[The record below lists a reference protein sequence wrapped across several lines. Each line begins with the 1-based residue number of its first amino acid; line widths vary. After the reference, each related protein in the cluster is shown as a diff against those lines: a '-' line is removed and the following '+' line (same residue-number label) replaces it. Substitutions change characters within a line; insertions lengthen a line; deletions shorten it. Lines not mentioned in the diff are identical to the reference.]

1 MNGLKLPA
9 RLKSLDDFLKMPKG
23 HRPIVAIYAVE
34 GAHSLGLET
43 TSAEGAL
50 KNLEALFNRGV
61 ASLTLG
67 HFYPNLVVHPTYPFP
82 DDVAKLS
89 VHPGMWRDLTLGL
102 TETGKQV
109 VEKMI
114 ELGMMIDISHSS
126 PVARKEIY
134 DIIDASGRRVP
145 LFATHVGAY
154 ELDPTPY
161 NLTDWEIK
169 RIARDGGVI
178 GVIFMPYW
186 LMPKESAQGLNF
198 VSRHMQY
205 LVNVGGVDSVGIGTD
220 FDGFA
225 TPPEDLD
232 NASRMPRLRSVRPG
246 GHPHTSHA
254 PPAACRRP
262 GYRGRGRR
270 RSAAPPHPNSRGWPP
285 SCSSP
290 WHTRCTP
297 PPCWP
302 GPVELPASS
311 RSAKDARYP
320 AISSPP
326 GRANRSGTN
335 HPAAW
340 LCEKA
345 RSTRSTGQTQ
355 PLAERLAQRV
365 DTAPAPAPPG
375 RLDAHQ
381 RGAASHRCKGHHV
394 GVEGA
399 VHARGALMLGRAP
412 YAMVDPH
419 RRRDLHARQPKTDPR
434 RRGGDEPGAHDLSF
448 RSIDGGVTRV

>member
-1 MNGLKLPA
+1 MAIPDWRQLQKEATIVDLHIHPSMQQQIFQRNLNLRYVMNRTIHGNPMSVRASFPRLRDGGYDVILSTLHVPERGLQKDFPIIKIFRFLRPDLWKKLMSAPPFKA
-9 RLKSLDDFLKMPKG
+9 TLAVMDDFEKAVDNTSGYEWTEIAGSVKSLDDFLKMPKG
-23 HRPIVAIYAVE
+23 HRPIMAIHAVE

-43 TSAEGAL
+43 TSTEGAL

-61 ASLTLG
+61 ASLTLA

-89 VHPGMWRDLTLGL
+89 VHPGMWRDLTQGL

-114 ELGMMIDISHSS
+114 ELGMMIDLSHSS

-205 LVNVGGVDSVGIGTD
+205 LVNVGG
-220 FDGFA
+220 
-225 TPPEDLD
+225 ED
-232 NASRMPRLRSVRPG
+232 
-246 GHPHTSHA
+246 
-254 PPAACRRP
+254 
-262 GYRGRGRR
+262 
-270 RSAAPPHPNSRGWPP
+270 
-285 SCSSP
+285 
-290 WHTRCTP
+290 
-297 PPCWP
+297 
-302 GPVELPASS
+302 
-311 RSAKDARYP
+311 
-320 AISSPP
+320 
-326 GRANRSGTN
+326 
-335 HPAAW
+335 
-340 LCEKA
+340 
-345 RSTRSTGQTQ
+345 
-355 PLAERLAQRV
+355 
-365 DTAPAPAPPG
+365 
-375 RLDAHQ
+375 
-381 RGAASHRCKGHHV
+381 
-394 GVEGA
+394 
-399 VHARGALMLGRAP
+399 
-412 YAMVDPH
+412 
-419 RRRDLHARQPKTDPR
+419 
-434 RRGGDEPGAHDLSF
+434 
-448 RSIDGGVTRV
+448 